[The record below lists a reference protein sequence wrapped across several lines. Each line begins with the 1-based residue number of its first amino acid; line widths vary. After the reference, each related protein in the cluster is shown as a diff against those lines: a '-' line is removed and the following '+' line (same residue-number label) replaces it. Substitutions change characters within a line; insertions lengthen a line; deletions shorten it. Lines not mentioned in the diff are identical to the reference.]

1 VCITES
7 VMWAKQR
14 QWVLWISERWGVL
27 SRGHT
32 STPSSLC
39 VCVGGAVPRGHT
51 TLPDLWVLYY
61 TGLLPKNLVKL
72 SLNLRIHKMG
82 IIPWPFGIQKRSLQ
96 RLSECLWTEL
106 WTSSLGTFAMCQE
119 LGQGLMPVSY
129 FILIKMLWNHHFTHW
144 GVTLYRN

>member
-1 VCITES
+1 VCASLKVWCEQNRDNECYGYL
-7 VMWAKQR
+7 KG
-14 QWVLWISERWGVL
+14 GVSYL
-27 SRGHT
+27 GDT
-32 STPSSLC
+32 LPLPPLC